1 MSTTLLPGDCPS
13 AVEGVTVCP
22 PSWAEDPQYQ
32 GMSSYFG
39 GESPLSLT
47 VGYLVVLGFGALFSV
62 FTTLVVFMDKT
73 FAGNASITSE
83 HFKWVLYSSFFV
95 LYWFCVNIHV
105 CITTI
110 AIEKLWCNVSYD
122 DDMIWYHMLCII
134 TCYVI
139 MICSHLIFS
148 LPPTSPIYFPIITHS
163 FATHIILWSIIINH
177 YNNNLPTAPLD
188 VW

>member
-62 FTTLVVFMDKT
+62 FTTLVVFLDKI

-83 HFKWVLYSSFFV
+83 HFK
-95 LYWFCVNIHV
+95 
-105 CITTI
+105 
-110 AIEKLWCNVSYD
+110 
-122 DDMIWYHMLCII
+122 
-134 TCYVI
+134 
-139 MICSHLIFS
+139 
-148 LPPTSPIYFPIITHS
+148 
-163 FATHIILWSIIINH
+163 
-177 YNNNLPTAPLD
+177 
-188 VW
+188 